1 MIRFVLII
9 LAHCILLFQIRC
21 VLGEDNGTSK
31 VCDCKCNCVVQM
43 GVAKKYIKEW
53 IDVQNISNKVPIGKK
68 ELVPISEKELV
79 AKGPPNPSSCVKAAA
94 KKLKSGIYKIQ
105 IEMLKVT
112 DLEVFCEE
120 DIDFG
125 GWIVVQ
131 RRVNDSVDFYRTWDE
146 YKKGFGDLEGSYWI
160 GLEKLYA
167 LTSSC
172 EQELYIQLARR
183 NGKKYYAKYSRFLIG
198 DESRNFALLKV
209 GNYSGTAIDS
219 LTYHLGMPFS
229 THDHDSDVS
238 KNNCAQVH
246 KGAWWFRRCYTCHLN
261 GVYGRRKYGVNW
273 NSLSTEES
281 FVFSQMMI
289 RPAHVFWRRLM
300 LSNSLRC
307 A

>member
-1 MIRFVLII
+1 MLRYALII

-21 VLGEDNGTSK
+21 GLGKDNGTGT

-43 GVAKKYIKEW
+43 GVAKKNIKDW
-53 IDVQNISNKVPIGKK
+53 IDVPNNSNKFPIG
-68 ELVPISEKELV
+68 EKELGS
-79 AKGPPNPSSCVKAAA
+79 KRQPNPSSCVKAAA
-94 KKLKSGIYKIQ
+94 KSLRSGIYKIE
-105 IEMLKVT
+105 IEKLNIS

-120 DIDFG
+120 DVDFG

-146 YKKGFGDLEGSYWI
+146 YKKGFGDLKGSYWI

-198 DESRNFALLKV
+198 DESKNFALRKV

-219 LTYHLGMPFS
+219 LTYHLGVPFS
-229 THDHDSDVS
+229 THDHDTDVS
-238 KNNCAQVH
+238 KKNCAQVH

-289 RPAHVFWRRLM
+289 RPAHIFWRRLM
-300 LSNSLRC
+300 LRNSIRC